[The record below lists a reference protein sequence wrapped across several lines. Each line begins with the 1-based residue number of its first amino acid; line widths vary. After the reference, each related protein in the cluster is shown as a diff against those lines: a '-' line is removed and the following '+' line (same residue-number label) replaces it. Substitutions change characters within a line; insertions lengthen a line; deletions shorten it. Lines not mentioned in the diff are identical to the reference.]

1 MPSQKIT
8 LSNHIKCDVRGLD
21 TKVGQ
26 ITNYSTSMLA
36 MLPMFESEK
45 TKEQYEEIRK
55 RLKILRLLQG
65 SEIDKLFCLAI

>member
-1 MPSQKIT
+1 
-8 LSNHIKCDVRGLD
+8 
-21 TKVGQ
+21 
-26 ITNYSTSMLA
+26 MLA